1 MQRKS
6 FFDAVR
12 SNPFKGSLGAKQVAG
27 MDAILDEWD
36 RYGLTDLR
44 WLAYMLATAY
54 HETARTMQP
63 IREYG
68 QRPYFD
74 KYEPYTRVGKVLGN
88 TVSGDGARF
97 KGRGYVQLTGRR
109 NYALAGKKLGVDL
122 VSNPDLALD
131 PHHAARIMFEGMI
144 DGWFT
149 GKKLTDYFNDS
160 KSDWVN
166 ARRIIN
172 GTDKAQTIAGY
183 AKTFYDALRG
193 AAVPVDAA
201 DEAPD
206 VPKPAYPPPPD
217 IVPTPSTQPP
227 QGGFFNALLALVA
240 KWFSLRS

>member
-1 MQRKS
+1 MNRKS

-12 SNPFKGSLGAKQVAG
+12 SNPFKGALGAKQVSG

-44 WLAYMLATAY
+44 WLAYMLATAS

-68 QRPYFD
+68 QRSYFD
-74 KYEPYTRVGKVLGN
+74 KYEPHTRVGKVLGN
-88 TVSGDGARF
+88 TVPGDGARY

-109 NYALAGKKLGVDL
+109 NYTFAQKKLGVDL
-122 VSNPDLALD
+122 VANPDLALD

-149 GKKLTDYFNDS
+149 GKKLTDYFSAS
-160 KSDWVN
+160 KTDWVN

-172 GTDKAQTIAGY
+172 GTDKAKTIAGY
-183 AKTFYDALRG
+183 AEAFFRALVEARK
-193 AAVPVDAA
+193 APEPA

-206 VPKPAYPPPPD
+206 TRPPPPD
-217 IVPTPSTQPP
+217 VEPPAPPTQPAS
-227 QGGFFNALLALVA
+227 GGFFNALLALVA
-240 KWFSLRS
+240 KWFSRRS